1 VAGPANLTTL
11 LDARVVQGKDAGM
24 RQSTTLILGLTILGA
39 TSGCTMFG
47 NPLSRTD
54 PAEAARERQ
63 ASEISAMIA
72 RGDYEG
78 AQRLMDS
85 MQASAAPV
93 ASSVF
98 DQTHTLKSEAER
110 EKMIG
115 QLLASQ
121 PAEHRE
127 LLRQKYS
134 QIGTARLEEL
144 VAMDNELRGIGQGSV
159 PEPSIPTLVQDPS
172 IQLAGNQQQT
182 GQNAGVTQAQN
193 RQPGQQTPN
202 DGFGIGF
209 PQRQNAN
216 ELHAPDPR
224 PQGAG
229 PSTQTLPDSTPNG
242 EAPRLPDGLNF
253 GVSQAGHLGAGPGS
267 IQPVAGTQPH
277 TAAYPTDSQAIGQAG
292 FSSNQQGATRFP
304 APRGTDSGNQLPVI
318 TPGNSELRTGAP
330 SQYPGTSQNPFP
342 QSSVGSPYG
351 QQGVIQPTAGYA
363 DQLPPSSGGVTLK
376 NQIEVGS
383 GTISGSATT
392 QIGGTLNPFP
402 LPGQQTAGSQTSGLN
417 AGFDPGTVP
426 GGLTAPLTGT
436 QPGTGPLPGNVA
448 QNGQPGTE
456 PPADQSL
463 IPGVFRGGIETFRNA
478 TATVTERGLRTF
490 GAIGDDGTSAPSA
503 TQPLAMSPQPESVD
517 DLIARI
523 ESELA
528 RTAPGDTEIER
539 LNHVRKQV
547 NLRMLYLIAD
557 RIDQS
562 IEPITAAEPA
572 DQEFWQQLFFAY
584 VNYFDAQQM
593 PQASDRATQT
603 IDQLRTAVA
612 KLRHRADLKLKNV
625 TFCHHIVS
633 FGDYERFS
641 ADQFTPGQPLLLYSE
656 VENFFSTRTDTDR
669 YRTVLQSQIEI
680 YDNSNMQRPVVTIP
694 FDPSED
700 ICRNHRRDFFHSYEF
715 TVPQDLQPGLYTL
728 VLRVTDQLSQKVATS
743 RLNFRVE

>member
-1 VAGPANLTTL
+1 
-11 LDARVVQGKDAGM
+11 M
-24 RQSTTLILGLTILGA
+24 RQSTTLLLGLTILGA

-47 NPLSRTD
+47 NPLARTD
-54 PAEAARERQ
+54 PSEVGRERQ
-63 ASEISAMIA
+63 AAEISALIA
-72 RGDYEG
+72 RGDYDG
-78 AQRLMDS
+78 AQRLMNS
-85 MQASAAPV
+85 IQASAAPA

-98 DQTHTLKSEAER
+98 DQTHTLRSEAER

-127 LLRQKYS
+127 ILRQKYS
-134 QIGTARLEEL
+134 QLGTARLAEL
-144 VAMDNELRGIGQGSV
+144 VAMENELRGIGQGSV
-159 PEPSIPTLVQDPS
+159 PDPTIPTLVQDPS

-182 GQNAGVTQAQN
+182 GQNAGVTQARN
-193 RQPGQQTPN
+193 RQSDQQTR

-209 PQRQNAN
+209 PQRQNGN

-224 PQGAG
+224 PQGADQSA
-229 PSTQTLPDSTPNG
+229 PSLPGQAPNR
-242 EAPRLPDGLNF
+242 EAPKLPDGLDFN
-253 GVSQAGHLGAGPGS
+253 VSQAGHQGAGGQGS
-267 IQPVAGTQPH
+267 IQPVGGTQPH
-277 TAAYPTDSQAIGQAG
+277 TTGYPAGSQAAGQPG
-292 FSSNQQGATRFP
+292 FASDLQGANPFP
-304 APRGTDSGNQLPVI
+304 APQGTGPGQLPVI
-318 TPGNSELRTGAP
+318 SPGNSELRTPNAT
-330 SQYPGTSQNPFP
+330 YAATSRNPFP
-342 QSSVGSPYG
+342 QGPAGASTG
-351 QQGVIQPTAGYA
+351 QQGGIQPTAGYSN
-363 DQLPPSSGGVTLK
+363 QLPPSPGAATLE
-376 NQIEVGS
+376 NRIEIDS
-383 GTISGSATT
+383 GTMSGSATT
-392 QIGGTLNPFP
+392 QLGGNLNPFP
-402 LPGQQTAGSQTSGLN
+402 LPGQQPVGSQTGSLN
-417 AGFDPGTVP
+417 PVGNPGTLP
-426 GGLTAPLTGT
+426 GGLTTPLTGT
-436 QPGTGPLPGNVA
+436 QPETAPLPGNVA
-448 QNGQPGTE
+448 PNGQPVTE
-456 PPADQSL
+456 QPTDQSL

-490 GAIGDDGTSAPSA
+490 GGLGDEGASAPTT
-503 TQPLAMSPQPESVD
+503 TQPQAMSPQPESVD
-517 DLIARI
+517 GLIARI

-528 RTAPGDTEIER
+528 RTAPGDTETER

-562 IEPITAAEPA
+562 IEPISGAEPA

-593 PQASDRATQT
+593 PHASDRATQT
-603 IDQLRTAVA
+603 IDQLRAAVS

-656 VENFFSTRTDTDR
+656 VENFFSTRTETDR

-715 TVPQDLQPGLYTL
+715 TVPQDLQPGVYTL

-743 RLNFRVE
+743 RLNFRVQ

>member
-1 VAGPANLTTL
+1 
-11 LDARVVQGKDAGM
+11 M

-54 PAEAARERQ
+54 PAELARERQ
-63 ASEISAMIA
+63 AAEISAMIA
-72 RGDYEG
+72 RGDYDG
-78 AQRLMDS
+78 AQRLMNS
-85 MQASAAPV
+85 MHASAAPV

-98 DQTHTLKSEAER
+98 DQTRTLKSEAER
-110 EKMIG
+110 EEMIG

-121 PAEHRE
+121 PAIDRE
-127 LLRQKYS
+127 MLRQQYS
-134 QIGTARLEEL
+134 QLPTTRLQEL
-144 VAMDNELRGIGQGSV
+144 VVMNDQLLSIGQGSV
-159 PEPSIPTLVQDPS
+159 PDPTIPTLVQDPS

-193 RQPGQQTPN
+193 RQSGQQTR

-209 PQRQNAN
+209 PHRQNSN

-224 PQGAG
+224 PQGADQSA
-229 PSTQTLPDSTPNG
+229 PSLPGRTPNG
-242 EAPRLPDGLNF
+242 KAPKLPDGLDFNI
-253 GVSQAGHLGAGPGS
+253 SQAGHQDAGGLGS
-267 IQPVAGTQPH
+267 IQPAGGTQPH
-277 TAAYPTDSQAIGQAG
+277 TAGYPAGSQAAGQPG
-292 FSSNQQGATRFP
+292 FANNLQGVNPFP
-304 APRGTDSGNQLPVI
+304 ASQGTGPAQLPVI
-318 TPGNSELRTGAP
+318 SPGNSKPRTPDAT
-330 SQYPGTSQNPFP
+330 YAATSQNPFP
-342 QSSVGSPYG
+342 QYPVGASAG
-351 QQGVIQPTAGYA
+351 QQGGIQPTAGYSN
-363 DQLPPSSGGVTLK
+363 QLPPSPGGVALE
-376 NQIEVGS
+376 NRIEIDS
-383 GTISGSATT
+383 GTMSGSATT
-392 QIGGTLNPFP
+392 QLGGNLNPFP
-402 LPGQQTAGSQTSGLN
+402 LPGQQPVGSQTGNLNSGV
-417 AGFDPGTVP
+417 APGTVP
-426 GGLTAPLTGT
+426 GGLTTPLTGT
-436 QPGTGPLPGNVA
+436 QPGSAPLPGNVA
-448 QNGQPGTE
+448 PNGQPVTE
-456 PPADQSL
+456 QPTDQSL
-463 IPGVFRGGIETFRNA
+463 IPGVFRGGIETVRNA
-478 TATVTERGLRTF
+478 TASVTERGLRTF
-490 GAIGDDGTSAPSA
+490 GALGDDGTPAPTA
-503 TQPLAMSPQPESVD
+503 QQQAISPQPESVD
-517 DLIARI
+517 SLIARI

-528 RTAPGDTEIER
+528 RTAPGDTETER

-562 IEPITAAEPA
+562 IEPISGAEPA

-593 PQASDRATQT
+593 PHASDRATQT
-603 IDQLRTAVA
+603 IDQLRSAVA

-656 VENFFSTRTDTDR
+656 VENFFSTRTETDR
-669 YRTVLQSQIEI
+669 YRTLLQSQIEV

-715 TVPQDLQPGLYTL
+715 TVPQDLQPGVYTL

-743 RLNFRVE
+743 RLNFRVQ

>member
-1 VAGPANLTTL
+1 
-11 LDARVVQGKDAGM
+11 M

-63 ASEISAMIA
+63 AAEMSALIA
-72 RGDYEG
+72 RGDLEG
-78 AQRLMDS
+78 AQRLMNS
-85 MQASAAPV
+85 MQATTAPV
-93 ASSVF
+93 ASSIF
-98 DQTHTLKSEAER
+98 DQTHTLKSEADR

-127 LLRQKYS
+127 ILRQKYS
-134 QIGTARLEEL
+134 QLGTARLEEL

-159 PEPSIPTLVQDPS
+159 REPSVPTLVQDPS

-193 RQPGQQTPN
+193 RQPGQQTRD

-209 PQRQNAN
+209 PERQNAN

-229 PSTQTLPDSTPNG
+229 PSTQSLPGRTPYG
-242 EAPRLPDGLNF
+242 EAPRLPDGLDF
-253 GVSQAGHLGAGPGS
+253 GVSQAGHLGTGPGS
-267 IQPVAGTQPH
+267 IQPVGGTQPH
-277 TAAYPTDSQAIGQAG
+277 TTGYPAGSQRSLQAG
-292 FSSNQQGATRFP
+292 TINTSQ
-304 APRGTDSGNQLPVI
+304 DNQLPVV
-318 TPGNSELRTGAP
+318 TPGNSELRFPAS
-330 SQYPGTSQNPFP
+330 SQYAATSQNPFSQNP
-342 QSSVGSPYG
+342 AGLPYG
-351 QQGVIQPTAGYA
+351 QQDTIQPTAGYS
-363 DQLPPSSGGVTLK
+363 DQLPRSSGVATLN
-376 NQIEVGS
+376 NQIEVDF
-383 GTISGSATT
+383 GTSTGSATT
-392 QIGGTLNPFP
+392 QIGGDLNPFP
-402 LPGQQTAGSQTSGLN
+402 LSGQRPVGSQVDSLN
-417 AGFDPGTVP
+417 AGFNPGTVS
-426 GGLTAPLTGT
+426 GGLAPALTGT
-436 QPGTGPLPGNVA
+436 QSGTVPFPGNVTP
-448 QNGQPGTE
+448 NGQPLSE
-456 PPADQSL
+456 QPADQSL
-463 IPGVFRGGIETFRNA
+463 FPGVFRGGIETVRNA
-478 TATVTERGLRTF
+478 TATVTEKSLRTL
-490 GAIGDDGTSAPSA
+490 GAFGDDGTAGSA
-503 TQPLAMSPQPESVD
+503 TAQPLAMSAQPESVD
-517 DLIARI
+517 GLIARI

-528 RTAPGDTEIER
+528 RSAPGDTEIER

-562 IEPITAAEPA
+562 IEPITGAEPA

-700 ICRNHRRDFFHSYEF
+700 ICRNQRRDFFHSYEF

>member
-1 VAGPANLTTL
+1 
-11 LDARVVQGKDAGM
+11 M

-63 ASEISAMIA
+63 AAEVSALIA

-78 AQRLMDS
+78 AEKLIAAAQQNSAVTSLYDRVHPEIPRDDRNSIIDQLVAAQPPEWRGQVRLKYEEL
-85 MQASAAPV
+85 P
-93 ASSVF
+93 
-98 DQTHTLKSEAER
+98 TIRLN
-110 EKMIG
+110 
-115 QLLASQ
+115 
-121 PAEHRE
+121 E
-127 LLRQKYS
+127 LLVAQKQLQS
-134 QIGTARLEEL
+134 
-144 VAMDNELRGIGQGSV
+144 IGQGSV
-159 PEPSIPTLVQDPS
+159 PDPSIPTLVQDPS

-193 RQPGQQTPN
+193 SQPGQQTPN

-209 PQRQNAN
+209 PQRQNVN

-229 PSTQTLPDSTPNG
+229 SSTQTLPDSTPNG
-242 EAPRLPDGLNF
+242 EAPRLPDGLTF
-253 GVSQAGHLGAGPGS
+253 GVSQAGHLGATAPGS
-267 IQPVAGTQPH
+267 IQPVGGTQPH
-277 TAAYPTDSQAIGQAG
+277 TTGYLTGSQAIGQAG
-292 FSSNQQGATRFP
+292 FSSNQQSGTSFP
-304 APRGTDSGNQLPVI
+304 APQGTNSGNQLPVI

-330 SQYPGTSQNPFP
+330 SQYAGTSQNPFP
-342 QSSVGSPYG
+342 QSLVGSPYG
-351 QQGVIQPTAGYA
+351 QQGTIQPTAGYA
-363 DQLPPSSGGVTLK
+363 DQLPPSPGGVALE
-376 NQIEVGS
+376 NRIEVDS

-392 QIGGTLNPFP
+392 QIGGNLNPFP

-417 AGFDPGTVP
+417 PGFNPGTVP
-426 GGLTAPLTGT
+426 GGLTTPLTGT
-436 QPGTGPLPGNVA
+436 QPGAGPLPSNVA
-448 QNGQPGTE
+448 PNGQPGTE

-490 GAIGDDGTSAPSA
+490 GAIGDEGAPA
-503 TQPLAMSPQPESVD
+503 ATTQPLAMSPQPESVD

-562 IEPITAAEPA
+562 IEPITGAEPA

-680 YDNSNMQRPVVTIP
+680 YDNSNMQRPVITIP

>member
-1 VAGPANLTTL
+1 
-11 LDARVVQGKDAGM
+11 M

-39 TSGCTMFG
+39 ISGCTMFG

-63 ASEISAMIA
+63 AAEMSALIA
-72 RGDYEG
+72 RGDLEG
-78 AQRLMDS
+78 AQRLMNS
-85 MQASAAPV
+85 MQATTAPV

-98 DQTHTLKSEAER
+98 DQTHTLKSEADR

-127 LLRQKYS
+127 ILRQKYS
-134 QIGTARLEEL
+134 QLGTARLEEL

-159 PEPSIPTLVQDPS
+159 REPSVPTLVQDPS

-193 RQPGQQTPN
+193 RQPGQQTRD

-209 PQRQNAN
+209 PERQNAN

-229 PSTQTLPDSTPNG
+229 PSTQSLPGRTPNG
-242 EAPRLPDGLNF
+242 EAPRLPDELDF
-253 GVSQAGHLGAGPGS
+253 GVSQAGHLGTAPGS
-267 IQPVAGTQPH
+267 IRPVSGIQSPPAGSQMALQYGTPAGAGGFDGSRVDLKPGFPHSTQP
-277 TAAYPTDSQAIGQAG
+277 
-292 FSSNQQGATRFP
+292 
-304 APRGTDSGNQLPVI
+304 GTINTSRDNQLPVV
-318 TPGNSELRTGAP
+318 TPGNSELRTPVSSRYAA
-330 SQYPGTSQNPFP
+330 TSQNPFP
-342 QSSVGSPYG
+342 QNSAGLPYG
-351 QQGVIQPTAGYA
+351 QQATIQPTAGYS
-363 DQLPPSSGGVTLK
+363 DQLPRSSGAATLN
-376 NQIEVGS
+376 NQIEVDF
-383 GTISGSATT
+383 GTSSGSVTT
-392 QIGGTLNPFP
+392 QIGGDLNPFP
-402 LPGQQTAGSQTSGLN
+402 LPGQQPVASQADSLN
-417 AGFDPGTVP
+417 AGFNPGTVP
-426 GGLTAPLTGT
+426 GGLAPSLAGT
-436 QPGTGPLPGNVA
+436 QSGTVPFPGNA
-448 QNGQPGTE
+448 APNGQPLLE
-456 PPADQSL
+456 QPADQSL
-463 IPGVFRGGIETFRNA
+463 FPGVFRGSIETVRNA
-478 TATVTERGLRTF
+478 TATVTEKSLRTL
-490 GAIGDDGTSAPSA
+490 GAFGDDGTAGSA
-503 TQPLAMSPQPESVD
+503 TAQPLAMSAQPESVD
-517 DLIARI
+517 GLIARI

-528 RTAPGDTEIER
+528 RSAPGDTEIER

-562 IEPITAAEPA
+562 IEPITGAEPA

-700 ICRNHRRDFFHSYEF
+700 ICRNQRRDFFHSYEF

>member
-1 VAGPANLTTL
+1 
-11 LDARVVQGKDAGM
+11 M
-24 RQSTTLILGLTILGA
+24 RQSTTLILGLTILA
-39 TSGCTMFG
+39 ASSGCTMFG
-47 NPLSRTD
+47 NPLARTD

-63 ASEISAMIA
+63 AAEVSALLA
-72 RGDYEG
+72 RGDYDG
-78 AQRLMDS
+78 AKRLMDS
-85 MQASAAPV
+85 MQASAAPA

-98 DQTHTLKSEAER
+98 DQTHALRSEAER
-110 EKMIG
+110 EAMIE
-115 QLLASQ
+115 QLLAGQ
-121 PAEHRE
+121 PGEWRE
-127 LLRQKYS
+127 MLRQKYS
-134 QIGTARLEEL
+134 QLGTARLEEL
-144 VAMDNELRGIGQGSV
+144 VAKNNELRGIGQGSV
-159 PEPSIPTLVQDPS
+159 PDPTIPKLVQDPS

-182 GQNAGVTQAQN
+182 GQNASVTQAQN
-193 RQPGQQTPN
+193 RQPGQQTHETA

-209 PQRQNAN
+209 PHRQNTG

-224 PQGAG
+224 PQGNARPG
-229 PSTQTLPDSTPNG
+229 QTPSGSAPGN
-242 EAPRLPDGLNF
+242 EAPRLPDSIDF
-253 GVSQAGHLGAGPGS
+253 KVSQAGHRGTTPGAV
-267 IQPVAGTQPH
+267 QPVGGIQNH
-277 TAAYPTDSQAIGQAG
+277 SSAYPIGTHHNGQTAFAG
-292 FSSNQQGATRFP
+292 NQQNTIPFAGAP
-304 APRGTDSGNQLPVI
+304 GTSAGQLPVI
-318 TPGNSELRTGAP
+318 SPGNSELQAP
-330 SQYPGTSQNPFP
+330 DARFAATAQNPFP
-342 QSSVGSPYG
+342 QNPPGMPYG
-351 QQGVIQPTAGYA
+351 SQNGIQTTGGYA
-363 DQLPPSSGGVTLK
+363 DQLPASRGGVALE
-376 NQIEVGS
+376 NRIEIDS
-383 GTISGSATT
+383 GTVDGSATT
-392 QIGGTLNPFP
+392 QLGGDVGNPFP
-402 LPGQQTAGSQTSGLN
+402 PVTQQPLGTQTGGLN
-417 AGFDPGTVP
+417 SGFATGSTP
-426 GGLTAPLTGT
+426 GGLNDSRAGTPSGADSLTGS
-436 QPGTGPLPGNVA
+436 PAP
-448 QNGQPGTE
+448 NGQPLGSQST
-456 PPADQSL
+456 DQSL
-463 IPGVFRGGIETFRNA
+463 LPGVFRGGIETFRNA
-478 TATVTERGLRTF
+478 TATVTERGLRTL
-490 GAIGDDGTSAPSA
+490 GAINDEGAAGPAMN
-503 TQPLAMSPQPESVD
+503 QPLATPAQPESID

-528 RTAPGDTEIER
+528 RTAPGDTETER

-562 IEPITAAEPA
+562 IEPISGAEPA